1 MQRRPREPLDVDVV
15 ISSDRCMISNHHGRA
30 FIGFAATGPAI
41 LLPERLW
48 KWLAC
53 PRPKV
58 DKHGRPLVA
67 PYGLRKIEAALQDAG
82 FKAYVIDPDYVAY
95 YARKADV
102 LLIGHHD
109 FFAFGPP
116 SNEWWMLTSR
126 EPINRKSFIEFIST
140 PAIWQEK
147 TRRGLRVIVGGPA
160 AWQWEA
166 WPEARKRWPID
177 TLVEGEA
184 EKVVVKLVEAA
195 LRGDHLPSKV
205 VVRPGEEP
213 AVDEIPAIKAP
224 SSVGLVEIMR
234 GCPRGCR
241 FCSVTYKPLRF
252 IPLERIEHEIK
263 VNLNGGVRNVLL
275 HSEDA
280 LLYGADGVRPKPE
293 PLLKLHTMVS
303 KYLDAFNAGFSWSH
317 ASLAAIKYA
326 EEHGRVVSKI
336 AGLIIDGDVRRFF
349 GVEVGL
355 ETGSVRL
362 ARRIMPAKASPYRPE
377 EYPDLVED
385 AFSIMAD
392 NNIIPAA
399 TFILG
404 LPGETEEDVYAT
416 IELLERLKHYPS
428 IIVPMF
434 FVPLGIL
441 KGEEPFTKGKIKH
454 YHIEALV
461 TAARHSIR
469 WTEWIL
475 ERGYVKGIQ
484 SAPLRLLLK
493 LAVTYAEWKLQKY
506 VEDHIHHSKVLK
518 ATPEK

>member
-1 MQRRPREPLDVDVV
+1 MRGRPREPLDVDVV
-15 ISSDRCMISNHHGRA
+15 ISSDRCMISNHHGHA
-30 FIGFAATGPAI
+30 FIGFAATGPAV
-41 LLPERLW
+41 LLPEKIW

-53 PRPKV
+53 PKPKI
-58 DKHGRPLVA
+58 DGHGRPLVA

-82 FKAYVIDPDYVAY
+82 FKAYIIDPDYVLY
-95 YARKADV
+95 YVRKASV

-116 SNEWWMLTSR
+116 SNEWWMLTGR
-126 EPINRKSFIEFIST
+126 EPINRKSFIEFISNS
-140 PAIWQEK
+140 AIWEEK
-147 TRRGLRVIVGGPA
+147 ARRGLKVIVGGPA

-177 TLVEGEA
+177 ALVEGEA

-195 LRGDHLPSKV
+195 LEGDPLPPKV
-205 VVRPGEEP
+205 IVKPGEEP
-213 AVDEIPAIKAP
+213 TIEEIPAIKAP

-241 FCSVTYKPLRF
+241 FCSVTLRPLRF
-252 IPLERIEHEIK
+252 IPLERIEYEIK

-275 HSEDA
+275 HSEDV
-280 LLYGADGVRPKPE
+280 LLYGADGVRPRPE
-293 PLLKLHTMVS
+293 PLLKLHTMVA
-303 KYLDAFNAGFSWSH
+303 KYLDAYSAGFSWSH

-326 EEHGRVVSKI
+326 EEHGRIISKI
-336 AGLIIDGDVRRFF
+336 SDLVIDGDVRPFF

-362 ARRIMPAKASPYRPE
+362 ARRIMPAKASPYKPE

-392 NNIIPAA
+392 NHIIPAA

-404 LPGETEEDVYAT
+404 LPGESEEDVYAT
-416 IELLERLKHYPS
+416 IELIERLKHYPS

-434 FVPLGIL
+434 FVPLGVL
-441 KGEEPFTKGKIKH
+441 KGEEPFTKSKIKD
-454 YHIEALV
+454 YHVEALIA
-461 TAARHSIR
+461 AARHSIR
-469 WTEWIL
+469 WAKWIL
-475 ERGYVKGIQ
+475 EKGYAKGVQ
-484 SAPLRLLLK
+484 GAPLRLLLK
-493 LAVTYAEWKLQKY
+493 LAVVYAEKKLHEY
-506 VEDHIHHSKVLK
+506 LEERVRHSKVLK
-518 ATPEK
+518 VTSV